1 MNRITESEI
10 IILNLLWEKG
20 ELTILQIESEL
31 KDSCDW
37 SKQSVIG
44 YLKRMEK
51 KKAVTYKTVGR
62 TKYYRASVTKDEI
75 AKSEANNLL
84 DNFFGGNIGALVSC
98 MAKENKISDKDMDE
112 LWETFR
118 KLKED
123 NK

>member
-1 MNRITESEI
+1 
-10 IILNLLWEKG
+10 
-20 ELTILQIESEL
+20 
-31 KDSCDW
+31 
-37 SKQSVIG
+37 
-44 YLKRMEK
+44 MEK